1 MQVRW
6 VTPIPL
12 PKLGDPWNYGNKVSQ
27 YWSQN
32 IDSIGDIKDFIS
44 NYPEFKKMSGMVS
57 KHVVLVGELS
67 REVREKSLLKVSE
80 CEQETK
86 LYKNF
91 FGRLESC
98 RQYYKTFLEEI

>member
-1 MQVRW
+1 MQVCW
-6 VTPIPL
+6 VMPIPL

-44 NYPEFKKMSGMVS
+44 NYPEFKKMSGTVS
-57 KHVVLVGELS
+57 KHVALVGELS
-67 REVREKSLLKVSE
+67 REVREKSLLEVSE

-86 LYKNF
+86 L
-91 FGRLESC
+91 
-98 RQYYKTFLEEI
+98 